1 MIMHKTSKAWQT
13 KVGDVVTSPG
23 LWTTSGPLAGG
34 CSQQHLPRKCF
45 LGHSILVTWPNQR
58 IAEISLLGEVNRH
71 SGFYE
76 FNSCALGDAVNS
88 TKIPF
93 LPLVLGIIFFQSWQL
108 CGVWKLPFCGYRPIK
123 PTQKFVFFNIPCIN
137 LLVLP
142 SFTCEYRPR
151 YLNLSRYC
159 SVCPRTCRVH
169 YLRFLKTDEIW
180 YLGWEVD
187 RSSACR
193 MPGWEVASST
203 ESSAKSK

>member
-1 MIMHKTSKAWQT
+1 MIMHKTSKAWQS

-108 CGVWKLPFCGYRPIK
+108 CGAWKLPFCDYRPIK
-123 PTQKFVFFNIPCIN
+123 PTQKFVFFNNPCIN

-151 YLNLSRYC
+151 FWTCPGTVVYVHVLAGYTTLDFWRLTRYDILVGLC
-159 SVCPRTCRVH
+159 STGFHFSLVA
-169 YLRFLKTDEIW
+169 
-180 YLGWEVD
+180 
-187 RSSACR
+187 RSWKPIKC
-193 MPGWEVASST
+193 M
-203 ESSAKSK
+203 